1 MCPAQVN
8 SSRLGQKC
16 QHRPAV
22 DEPGSWTEPYWF
34 CDQYTNDT
42 VQSPSMQQ
50 WQCSLSTSTNPKQ
63 RLTDAVY
70 TWPSCGGG
78 CVQNDTCIACF
89 EKCGEFVRSV
99 LNACSI
105 RAACMRLYACVA

>member
-16 QHRPAV
+16 THRPAV

-42 VQSPSMQQ
+42 VQSPPMQQ
-50 WQCSLSTSTNPKQ
+50 WKCSLSTSTNPNQ

-89 EKCGEFVRSV
+89 EQCGE
-99 LNACSI
+99 LACS
-105 RAACMRLYACVA
+105 RSDTLLCVYPYKHSVRGID

>member
-1 MCPAQVN
+1 M
-8 SSRLGQKC
+8 
-16 QHRPAV
+16 

-42 VQSPSMQQ
+42 VQSPPMQQ
-50 WQCSLSTSTNPKQ
+50 WKCSLSTSTNPNQ

-89 EKCGEFVRSV
+89 EQCGELAYSRSDTLLCVYPYEHLVRG
-99 LNACSI
+99 I
-105 RAACMRLYACVA
+105 D